1 MAWAA
6 PVASWIAL
14 PLCYR
19 ERGSLVML
27 RGMGCLELS
36 DKTSPFVKAHL
47 ILNVAIFGGIPFAV
61 MAFVYFRVFK
71 ISRRQNKREHL
82 GKTLLFS
89 MKKSGMTAK
98 WLKAIGKMNRP
109 FAR

>member
-19 ERGSLVML
+19 ERGGLVML

-61 MAFVYFRVFK
+61 MVFVYFRIFK
-71 ISRRQNKREHL
+71 ISRLQNKREHL
-82 GKTLLFS
+82 GNPPLFS

>member
-1 MAWAA
+1 MM
-6 PVASWIAL
+6 V
-14 PLCYR
+14 
-19 ERGSLVML
+19 

-47 ILNVAIFGGIPFAV
+47 IVNVAIFGGIPFAV

-71 ISRRQNKREHL
+71 IFQD
-82 GKTLLFS
+82 LFS

-98 WLKAIGKMNRP
+98 WLKAIGKINRP

>member
-1 MAWAA
+1 M
-6 PVASWIAL
+6 
-14 PLCYR
+14 
-19 ERGSLVML
+19 ML
-27 RGMGCLELS
+27 HGMGCLELS

-61 MAFVYFRVFK
+61 MVFVYFRIFK
-71 ISRRQNKREHL
+71 ISRLQNKREHL
-82 GKTLLFS
+82 GNPPLSS

-98 WLKAIGKMNRP
+98 WLKTIGKMNRP

>member
-6 PVASWIAL
+6 PVVSWIAL
-14 PLCYR
+14 PICYR
-19 ERGSLVML
+19 ERGGLVMV

-36 DKTSPFVKAHL
+36 DKTPFVKAHL

-61 MAFVYFRVFK
+61 MSFVYFRIFK
-71 ISRRQNKREHL
+71 ISRLQNKREQL
-82 GKTLLFS
+82 GKSPLF
-89 MKKSGMTAK
+89 MRKSGMTAK
-98 WLKAIGKMNRP
+98 WLKTIGKMNRP

>member
-1 MAWAA
+1 M
-6 PVASWIAL
+6 
-14 PLCYR
+14 
-19 ERGSLVML
+19 ML

-71 ISRRQNKREHL
+71 ISRLQNKREQL
-82 GKTLLFS
+82 GKLPLFN

-98 WLKAIGKMNRP
+98 WLKAIGKINRP
-109 FAR
+109 ICTMTSFYY

>member
-19 ERGSLVML
+19 ERGGLVML
-27 RGMGCLELS
+27 RGVGCLELRE
-36 DKTSPFVKAHL
+36 KTSPFFKAHL

-71 ISRRQNKREHL
+71 ISRLQNKREHL
-82 GKTLLFS
+82 GKPPLFS

-98 WLKAIGKMNRP
+98 WLKAIGKMNTP